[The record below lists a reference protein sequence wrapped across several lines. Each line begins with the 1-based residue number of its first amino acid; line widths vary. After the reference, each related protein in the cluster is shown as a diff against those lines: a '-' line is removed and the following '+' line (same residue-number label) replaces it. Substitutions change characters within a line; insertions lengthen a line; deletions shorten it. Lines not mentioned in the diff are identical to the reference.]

1 MQNIKITLHRSGYCP
16 KDSITQSDTSNNVT
30 KSIDNKE
37 GKLSVNN
44 NNTENYK
51 HNTLQESDTDEH
63 GKGVLLFLV
72 GIMVL
77 LSFLMINAYQL
88 PNDTQRVNVDP
99 KNDTTQ
105 PSSEIVNT
113 SEKSESKNLKVI
125 TSNVRMI

>member
-1 MQNIKITLHRSGYCP
+1 
-16 KDSITQSDTSNNVT
+16 
-30 KSIDNKE
+30 
-37 GKLSVNN
+37 VNN

-51 HNTLQESDTDEH
+51 HNTLQEPDTDEH

-88 PNDTQRVNVDP
+88 PNDTQSVNIDP

-113 SEKSESKNLKVI
+113 SEKSESKNRKVI